1 MNNRNQHRVL
11 NNEQIQNIIEQMA
24 EDFRKYPRESAEYL
38 IDYYLTGDTE
48 GMFKLV
54 SDWVEGAE
62 DEVIKILNTDLT
74 EDSFNDDQ
82 YTPSY
87 GF

>member
-24 EDFRKYPRESAEYL
+24 DDFRKYPCESAEYL
-38 IDYYLTGDTE
+38 INHYLTGDTT
-48 GMFKLV
+48 GMFNLI
-54 SDWVEGAE
+54 SDWIETAE
-62 DEVIKILNTDLT
+62 DEAVRIINTDLI

>member
-1 MNNRNQHRVL
+1 MNNRNQHRAL

-48 GMFKLV
+48 GMF
-54 SDWVEGAE
+54 
-62 DEVIKILNTDLT
+62 
-74 EDSFNDDQ
+74 
-82 YTPSY
+82 
-87 GF
+87 

>member
-54 SDWVEGAE
+54 SDWIEGAE
-62 DEVIKILNTDLT
+62 DEVIKILNTESI
-74 EDSFNDDQ
+74 EDSFDNN
-82 YTPSY
+82 YIPSY
-87 GF
+87 DL

>member
-1 MNNRNQHRVL
+1 MNNRNQHRAL

-38 IDYYLTGDTE
+38 IDYYLTSDTE

-54 SDWVEGAE
+54 SDWIEGAE
-62 DEVIKILNTDLT
+62 DEVIKILNTDSI
-74 EDSFNDDQ
+74 EDSFND
-82 YTPSY
+82 YNYIPSY
-87 GF
+87 DL

>member
-62 DEVIKILNTDLT
+62 DEVIKILNTESI
-74 EDSFNDDQ
+74 EDSFDNN
-82 YTPSY
+82 YIPSY
-87 GF
+87 DL

>member
-1 MNNRNQHRVL
+1 MNNRNQHRAL
-11 NNEQIQNIIEQMA
+11 NDEQIQNIIEQMA

-54 SDWVEGAE
+54 SDWIEGAE
-62 DEVIKILNTDLT
+62 DEVIKILNTDSI
-74 EDSFNDDQ
+74 EDSFND
-82 YTPSY
+82 YNYIPSY
-87 GF
+87 DL

>member
-1 MNNRNQHRVL
+1 MNNRNQHRAL

-54 SDWVEGAE
+54 SDWIEGAE
-62 DEVIKILNTDLT
+62 DEVIKILNTDSI
-74 EDSFNDDQ
+74 EDSFND
-82 YTPSY
+82 YNYIPSY
-87 GF
+87 DL

>member
-38 IDYYLTGDTE
+38 IDYYLTGDTK

-62 DEVIKILNTDLT
+62 DEVIKILNTDSI

>member
-1 MNNRNQHRVL
+1 MNNRNQHRAL

-54 SDWVEGAE
+54 SDWIEGAE
-62 DEVIKILNTDLT
+62 DEVIKILNTESM
-74 EDSFNDDQ
+74 EDSFDNN
-82 YTPSY
+82 YIPSY
-87 GF
+87 YL

>member
-38 IDYYLTGDTE
+38 IDYYLTGDTK

-54 SDWVEGAE
+54 SDWVELAE
-62 DEVIKILNTDLT
+62 DEVRKQLNTDLI
-74 EDSFNDDQ
+74 EDSFDDDQ
-82 YTPSY
+82 YTPHY
-87 GF
+87 DY

>member
-1 MNNRNQHRVL
+1 MNNRNQRRVL
-11 NNEQIQNIIEQMA
+11 NDEQIQNIIEQMA

-38 IDYYLTGDTE
+38 INHYLTGDTE

-54 SDWVEGAE
+54 SDWVEIAE
-62 DEVIKILNTDLT
+62 DKVIEILNTDLM
-74 EDSFNDDQ
+74 EDSFNDDY

-87 GF
+87 DF